1 MVSGKSSGA
10 ESQNRGRIAREKPP
24 FCWCDRQQQNR
35 IETRLDIREY
45 TIGEKIW
52 ESGVSSEEK
61 RDREIYLLVSGKVR
75 LRREAPP
82 QPLFTLQEGDWF
94 GDLLALGEDCKAVA
108 SGEVTV
114 WCWKIELWQ
123 NKSTELQDFWQATT
137 ARYLG
142 ETSPEPPLDNLPVVA
157 QPRPI
162 VRQPPPEIEET
173 VTPEVED
180 AKDAST
186 IVKALKG
193 VLWEGSEVEA
203 GEILERVQEI
213 LRDRPLTPLEP
224 AQTKQPRLIQ
234 QDISPYSKYPFIS
247 SKNSAAAC
255 LSMVAQYF
263 NAPAALEWTQRQLRG
278 DRPHHLVDGGEKLG
292 LQLRGLKVRWG
303 DLPRLSTPLLLQWQP
318 PYVKSDRRFDIRH
331 KVFWAGRKQLQPS
344 DPSRSQRWIVLYE
357 IKGGKAIIGDPLN
370 PRLCCEPIS
379 RKQLIEGWK
388 GRVWQVEP
396 IRKQETFNLSW
407 FLPSVWRY
415 RGLLQEV
422 LLASFTLQ
430 LLGLGTPII
439 TQVIIDK
446 VMVQESLATLDVM
459 AIAMLSIAGF
469 ESVLGILRL
478 YIFTHT
484 ARRLDLALSGQVFRH
499 LMRLPLAYFESRRVG
514 DTVARVQELENIRQF
529 LTGTALTVVLDS
541 IFAVVYLALMFYYSV
556 QLTWVALAILPLF
569 ALLTLL
575 STPILRHWLNETFN
589 RNADSQSFLVET
601 ITGIRAVKAHAAE
614 GKARD
619 RWEGLFARY
628 IRTGFRASTTS
639 NISNNIGS
647 FFTNLSTLLILWF
660 GAKLVINREPGSEFT
675 IGMLIAFQMLSGR
688 VTAPLL
694 RLVQLW
700 QNLQQVL
707 LSVDRI
713 GDILNVAPEAEPGS
727 GLVLPKLRGQVVF
740 DRVFFRYKE
749 EQEPIIRGISFTV
762 QPGMFVGIV
771 GRSGSGKSTLSKL
784 LQRLY
789 NVESGRILLDGFDVK
804 SADLASLRQQI
815 NVVLQDDFLFNASIL
830 ENITFG
836 HPDISAEQVV
846 EAARK
851 AAAHDF
857 ISELPHGYETNVG
870 ERGTALSG
878 GQKQRITL
886 ARLFLSQAPIVILD
900 EATSALDAETEQQVL
915 TNLQEFAKNRTVFAI
930 AHRFDILRDADLI
943 LVMEKG
949 VLIEKGK
956 HEDLLKMKGL
966 YFSLYERQKNYE

>member
-10 ESQNRGRIAREKPP
+10 ESQDRSRIAREKPP
-24 FCWCDRQQQNR
+24 FCWCDRQQQSR
-35 IETRLDIREY
+35 IETGLEIREY

-52 ESGVSSEEK
+52 ESSPEEN

-75 LRREAPP
+75 LRREDPP
-82 QPLFTLQEGDWF
+82 QPLFTLKKGDWF

-114 WCWKIELWQ
+114 WCWQVALWQ
-123 NKSTELQDFWQATT
+123 NKSTELKDFWQAIT

-142 ETSPEPPLDNLPVVA
+142 EIPPDSARDNLPVIA
-157 QPRPI
+157 QPRKI
-162 VRQPPPEIEET
+162 VRQPSQEIEDT
-173 VTPEVED
+173 VIPEVED
-180 AKDAST
+180 TKDAGA
-186 IVKALKG
+186 IVKALQG
-193 VLWEGSEVEA
+193 VLWEGSEAEA

-213 LRDRPLTPLEP
+213 LRDRPLIPLEP
-224 AQTKQPRLIQ
+224 AQTRPPRLIQ

-263 NAPAALEWTQRQLRG
+263 NAPAALEWVQRQLRS
-278 DRPHHLVDGGEKLG
+278 DRPHHLVDAGEKLG

-303 DLPRLSTPLLLQWQP
+303 DLPRLSPPLLLQWQP
-318 PYVKSDRRFDIRH
+318 PYFKSDRRFDIRH

-344 DPSRSQRWIVLYE
+344 DRERSQRWIVLYE
-357 IKGGKAIIGDPLN
+357 MKGNKAIIGDPLN

-379 RKQLIEGWK
+379 HKQLVEGWK

-469 ESVLGILRL
+469 ESILGILRL

-484 ARRLDLALSGQVFRH
+484 ARRLDLSLSGQVFRH

-804 SADLASLRQQI
+804 SADLSSLRQQI

-886 ARLFLSQAPIVILD
+886 ARLFLSQAPIAILD
-900 EATSALDAETEQQVL
+900 EATSALDAETEQQIL

-930 AHRFDILRDADLI
+930 AHRFDILRNADLI

-956 HEDLLKMKGL
+956 HEELLNLKGL
-966 YFSLYERQKNYE
+966 YFSLYERQKNHEQ